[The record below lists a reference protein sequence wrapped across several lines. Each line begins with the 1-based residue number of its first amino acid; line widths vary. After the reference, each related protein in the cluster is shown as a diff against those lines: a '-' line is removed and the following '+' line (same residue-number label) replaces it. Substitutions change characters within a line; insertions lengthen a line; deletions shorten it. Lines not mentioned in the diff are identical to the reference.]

1 MFKCIDC
8 YTPCNNVVSLMKKF
22 GIVCLLQTFTLY
34 NYRTQ
39 NTAASKKTYLPKLT
53 PILDLL
59 LLLFLITQYLGTS
72 IKRQE

>member
-1 MFKCIDC
+1 
-8 YTPCNNVVSLMKKF
+8 MKKF

-53 PILDLL
+53 LTSSS
-59 LLLFLITQYLGTS
+59 LFNNTVSRNFHQEARITQRTS
-72 IKRQE
+72 